1 MNPPLQFFQ
10 TAKGKAPKEAW
21 GGRLSGGGINVT
33 FLRPHEPQLSTM
45 RCVSLNQIDDTQQN
59 PFSALLCRE
68 PFL

>member
-1 MNPPLQFFQ
+1 MNPPPSVFSNSE
-10 TAKGKAPKEAW
+10 GKPPKEAL

-33 FLRPHEPQLSTM
+33 FLHLNEHQLSAM
-45 RCVSLNQIDDTQQN
+45 HCVALNQIDDTQQN